1 MEEIT
6 YRNGY
11 QEYRKELRTELE
23 KTSEGFVRIGYL
35 LKIARDTDILKDS
48 GYKDYLE
55 FAQGEYGLDKSQ
67 VSRFVR
73 INDRFSE
80 GGSSDR
86 LLEQYKGFGYA
97 KLSIMLTMPEV
108 ITEELTPDL
117 TKSEISEIKEQIDE
131 EKAIS
136 DIEHFTENAA
146 EILNPPDESLIVQ
159 TIREIGCGYLN
170 IYVSI
175 FNDYMC
181 IAAPGHIRIKNIMM
195 PSAPTIYKTRV
206 KGRGNV
212 ILVLKDDEAS
222 ITEVRTEEKTMVT
235 WDEIVDAW
243 TKVIKETGDPYETAQ
258 ESWSRTYGEPFP
270 EYEQEETSESA
281 INTQSEEDSEE
292 EAKEEPREELKQKPK
307 DEPNQ
312 KPNQK
317 PKQQVSKEK
326 VAPVQPKRVNSPREK
341 PAPIEEISAESSS
354 LDPNV
359 IRGYK
364 AGLSNDIH
372 TIERLL
378 KENQYKAIKTKL
390 ESMLT
395 TVNRIIESQEVKDE

>member
-11 QEYRKELRTELE
+11 QEYRQELRTELE

-86 LLEQYKGFGYA
+86 LIEQYKGFGYA

-146 EILNPPDESLIVQ
+146 EILNPTDESLIVQ
-159 TIREIGCGYLN
+159 TIREIGCDYLN

-195 PSAPTIYKTRV
+195 PSSPTIYNTRI

-258 ESWSRTYGEPFP
+258 ESWSRVYGEPFP
-270 EYEQEETSESA
+270 EYEQEETSESV

-292 EAKEEPREELKQKPK
+292 EAEEEPREELKQKPK
-307 DEPNQ
+307 DEPKQ

-317 PKQQVSKEK
+317 PKQQASKEK

-359 IRGYK
+359 IKGYK

>member
-11 QEYRKELRTELE
+11 QEYRQELRTELE

-35 LKIARDTDILKDS
+35 LKVARDTDILKDS

-159 TIREIGCGYLN
+159 TIREIGCDYLN

-195 PSAPTIYKTRV
+195 PSAPTIYKTRI

-212 ILVLKDDEAS
+212 ILVLKDDEVS

-270 EYEQEETSESA
+270 EYEQEETSENA

-292 EAKEEPREELKQKPK
+292 EAGEEPKQVEPFKPHVK
-307 DEPNQ
+307 AE
-312 KPNQK
+312 K
-317 PKQQVSKEK
+317 KQQASKGK
-326 VAPVQPKRVNSPREK
+326 VAPVQPKRVNTPREK
-341 PAPIEEISAESSS
+341 PAPIEEKSAESSS
-354 LDPNV
+354 LDSNV

-395 TVNRIIESQEVKDE
+395 TVGRIIESQEVKDE

>member
-1 MEEIT
+1 MEEII

-11 QEYRKELRTELE
+11 QEYRQELRTELE

-35 LKIARDTDILKDS
+35 LKVARDTDILKGS

-136 DIEHFTENAA
+136 DIEHFTKNAA
-146 EILNPPDESLIVQ
+146 EILNPPAESLVAQ
-159 TIREIGCGYLN
+159 TIREIGCDYLN

-175 FNDYMC
+175 FNDYEC

-222 ITEVRTEEKTMVT
+222 ITEVRTEEKTIVT

-270 EYEQEETSESA
+270 EYEQEETPENT

-292 EAKEEPREELKQKPK
+292 EAEEEPKAEPKEESKQKPK
-307 DEPNQ
+307 Q
-312 KPNQK
+312 R
-317 PKQQVSKEK
+317 QQASKGK
-326 VAPVQPKRVNSPREK
+326 VAPVQPKKVNTPREK

-359 IRGYK
+359 LRGYK

-372 TIERLL
+372 TVERLL
-378 KENQYKAIKTKL
+378 NENQYKAIKTKL

>member
-11 QEYRKELRTELE
+11 QEYRQELRTELE

-117 TKSEISEIKEQIDE
+117 TKSEILEIKEQIDE

-146 EILNPPDESLIVQ
+146 EILNPTDESLIVQ
-159 TIREIGCGYLN
+159 TIREIGCDYLN

-195 PSAPTIYKTRV
+195 PSAPTIYKTRI

-212 ILVLKDDEAS
+212 ILVLKDDEVS
-222 ITEVRTEEKTMVT
+222 ITEVRTEEKTMAT

-292 EAKEEPREELKQKPK
+292 EAGEEPKQV
-307 DEPNQ
+307 EPF
-312 KPNQK
+312 KAYVK
-317 PKQQVSKEK
+317 AEKKQQASKGK
-326 VAPVQPKRVNSPREK
+326 VAPVQPKQVNTPREK
-341 PAPIEEISAESSS
+341 PAPIEEKSVESSS

-364 AGLSNDIH
+364 AGLSSDIH

-395 TVNRIIESQEVKDE
+395 TVNKIIESQEVKDE